1 MASTKLSKVFTKFFE
16 SEKAGGL
23 ILLGATILSISIA
36 SSSWGSQWISIW
48 HHHLDASFGG
58 IKLDLSAEQWI
69 NDGLMSIF
77 FLMIGLEI
85 ERELYVGELKDIK
98 NALLPIVAAIGGMLF
113 PALLHYMMNKGTIY
127 QQGMGI
133 PMATDI
139 AFALGMLSLVGKR
152 VAPSIK
158 IFLTALAIID
168 DLGAILVI
176 AFFYSHGLSLVY
188 LGAAIGIAVVL
199 IILNK
204 LRVMSLWAYLLP
216 GIVMWY
222 CMMQSGIHATIS
234 GVIVAFCIPFTS
246 GDENSPSY
254 KLQHFLHNP
263 VAFIILPLF
272 AMANTCLPLVSG
284 WYEGLTTSNS
294 LGIIAGLFI
303 GKQFGIL
310 LLCWWL
316 IRRGWATLPEG
327 SSWKQLWGASILA
340 GIGFTMSIFIANLAF
355 SKKEIID
362 NSKFAILVASFIS
375 CVIGLLLLR
384 SGKELPLTDN

>member
-1 MASTKLSKVFTKFFE
+1 MASGKLSRIFTQFFE
-16 SEKAGGL
+16 SEKSGGL
-23 ILLGATILSISIA
+23 ILLGATFLSISIA
-36 SSSWGSQWISIW
+36 SSSWGSHWISIW
-48 HHHLDASFGG
+48 HHKLDASFAMVH
-58 IKLDLSAEQWI
+58 LDLSVEEWI
-69 NDGLMSIF
+69 NDGLMSVF

-85 ERELYVGELKDIK
+85 ERELYAGELKDIK
-98 NALLPIVAAIGGMLF
+98 NALLPIAAAIGGMIV
-113 PALLHYMMNKGTIY
+113 PALIHFMLNKGSSY
-127 QQGMGI
+127 QSGMGI

-139 AFALGMLSLVGKR
+139 AFTLGMLSLVGKR

-176 AFFYSHGLSLVY
+176 AFFYSHGLSLIY
-188 LGAAIGIAVVL
+188 LGAALGIAV
-199 IILNK
+199 ILLLLK
-204 LRVMSLWAYLLP
+204 RLKVRTLWAYLLP

-234 GVIVAFCIPFTS
+234 GVILAFCIPFTT

-254 KLQHFLHNP
+254 KLQHALHKP

-294 LGIIAGLFI
+294 WGIMAGLFL
-303 GKQFGIL
+303 GKQAGIL
-310 LLCWWL
+310 LFSGWL
-316 IRRGWATLPEG
+316 IRRGWAAIPDG
-327 SSWKQLWGASILA
+327 SNWKMLWGASILA

-355 SKKEIID
+355 SDSQIIEQ
-362 NSKFAILVASFIS
+362 SKFAILVGSFIA
-375 CVIGLLLLR
+375 CVIGLLVLR
-384 SGKELPLTDN
+384 TGKELKETDN